1 MATICEFSG
10 NSDMYGLGIRIG
22 SYLQWLS
29 LLIAARYVPS
39 ELPGLR
45 TSNAFFTSAT
55 FIGLVVETAL
65 QDIEITEIYITML
78 LVFGSQYIWLTAM
91 LWRVFTPSEPESS
104 KSSLMH
110 WFSFGLVQVA
120 QIGFQLWFWIFK
132 VAKFA
137 RRENTCQR
145 FGFGF
150 YKFGLT
156 SDGFRIFNILLK
168 AALLVLTVVLFALY
182 ARHLSKAKS
191 KKEENREC
199 LEVDRALQQGAN
211 IYAKLVTSIVR
222 RPTQDDDEVQSTAEQ
237 ASEKGPQVTI
247 ISSTEDV

>member
-1 MATICEFSG
+1 MATICELSG

-29 LLIAARYVPS
+29 LLIAACYVPS
-39 ELPGLR
+39 ELPCLR

-65 QDIEITEIYITML
+65 NDIEITEIYITML

-91 LWRVFTPSEPESS
+91 LWDVFIPSEPEL
-104 KSSLMH
+104 KSSRRSRFSSSLWH

-120 QIGFQLWFWIFK
+120 QIGFQMWFWIFK

-156 SDGFRIFNILLK
+156 SDGFRTFNIILK
-168 AALLVLTVVLFALY
+168 TALLVLTIVLFALSPGFLWMN
-182 ARHLSKAKS
+182 ARLKR
-191 KKEENREC
+191 EINREYDSPTFSGIVLTGC
-199 LEVDRALQQGAN
+199 TVVPQGSER
-211 IYAKLVTSIVR
+211 IGGFPLWRFKSH
-222 RPTQDDDEVQSTAEQ
+222 QS
-237 ASEKGPQVTI
+237 PL
-247 ISSTEDV
+247 

>member
-1 MATICEFSG
+1 METICELSG

-29 LLIAARYVPS
+29 LLIAAHYVPS

-137 RRENTCQR
+137 RRENTCQ
-145 FGFGF
+145 
-150 YKFGLT
+150 
-156 SDGFRIFNILLK
+156 
-168 AALLVLTVVLFALY
+168 
-182 ARHLSKAKS
+182 
-191 KKEENREC
+191 
-199 LEVDRALQQGAN
+199 
-211 IYAKLVTSIVR
+211 
-222 RPTQDDDEVQSTAEQ
+222 
-237 ASEKGPQVTI
+237 
-247 ISSTEDV
+247 

>member
-29 LLIAARYVPS
+29 LLVAACYVPS

-45 TSNAFFTSAT
+45 TSNAFLTSAT

-65 QDIEITEIYITML
+65 KDLDVTEIYITML

-91 LWRVFTPSEPESS
+91 LWRVLTPSDPDPALSTDTEPS
-104 KSSLMH
+104 KSSRMLWFSASKMH
-110 WFSFGLVQVA
+110 WFSFTLIQAA

-132 VAKFA
+132 IAKFA
-137 RRENTCQR
+137 RREDTCQR

-156 SDGFRIFNILLK
+156 SDGFRIFNIMLK
-168 AALLVLTVVLFALY
+168 ASLLILTICLFALFPRYLRVKAELRRERNMVYDSPNILWDY
-182 ARHLSKAKS
+182 A
-191 KKEENREC
+191 N
-199 LEVDRALQQGAN
+199 
-211 IYAKLVTSIVR
+211 
-222 RPTQDDDEVQSTAEQ
+222 
-237 ASEKGPQVTI
+237 
-247 ISSTEDV
+247 

>member
-1 MATICEFSG
+1 METICELSG

-65 QDIEITEIYITML
+65 KDIEITEIYITML
-78 LVFGSQYIWLTAM
+78 LVFGSRYIWLTAM
-91 LWRVFTPSEPESS
+91 LWGLFTPSEPES
-104 KSSLMH
+104 KSSREPRFSSSLWH

-120 QIGFQLWFWIFK
+120 QIGFQMWFWIFK

-150 YKFGLT
+150 
-156 SDGFRIFNILLK
+156 
-168 AALLVLTVVLFALY
+168 
-182 ARHLSKAKS
+182 
-191 KKEENREC
+191 
-199 LEVDRALQQGAN
+199 
-211 IYAKLVTSIVR
+211 
-222 RPTQDDDEVQSTAEQ
+222 
-237 ASEKGPQVTI
+237 
-247 ISSTEDV
+247 

>member
-1 MATICEFSG
+1 
-10 NSDMYGLGIRIG
+10 MYGLGIRIG

-191 KKEENREC
+191 KKEENR
-199 LEVDRALQQGAN
+199 DHTPKQWKKDFFMAFQIA
-211 IYAKLVTSIVR
+211 SI
-222 RPTQDDDEVQSTAEQ
+222 
-237 ASEKGPQVTI
+237 TI
-247 ISSTEDV
+247 VILAIELTISLFH